1 MRLQKAIGQLKPA
14 RGKKAEPEPEGGKH
28 KACQCTDT
36 CTFILLHFVYFFSH
50 GFCQRQSR
58 ADSTDRV

>member
-14 RGKKAEPEPEGGKH
+14 RGKKAEPEPEQKKH
-28 KACQCTDT
+28 KACQCTDS
-36 CTFILLHFVYFFSH
+36 CSFILLHFLYFFSLR
-50 GFCQRQSR
+50 FCQWQSR